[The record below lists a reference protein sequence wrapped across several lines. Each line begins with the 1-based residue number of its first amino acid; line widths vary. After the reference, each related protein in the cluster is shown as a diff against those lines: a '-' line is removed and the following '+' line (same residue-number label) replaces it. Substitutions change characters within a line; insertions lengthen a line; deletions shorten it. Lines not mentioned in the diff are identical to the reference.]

1 MIRLALAL
9 ALLAAP
15 LAHAASPAPSAS
27 PHQTSAGE
35 WEADHSMRLGE
46 HAYLEGDI
54 HRALAHFRAA
64 AEKDPRRAECRWRSA
79 HCLVVYGRFR
89 EAVAEL
95 ERARAIAPEDPRILN
110 TLAVVQMRR
119 GLNLE
124 AARAAEQAVRFAPGV
139 ADVWDTLGWAS
150 LGAGNR
156 ERARVAF
163 ETAVR
168 LDPHNRSAKRGLHK
182 LLR

>member
-1 MIRLALAL
+1 MIRLPFAL
-9 ALLAAP
+9 ALLTAA
-15 LAHAASPAPSAS
+15 LAHAASPAP
-27 PHQTSAGE
+27 PRQTSAGE

-79 HCLVVYGRFR
+79 HCLVVYGRYR

-95 ERARAIAPEDPRILN
+95 ERARTLAPEDPRILN

-119 GLNLE
+119 GLNVE
-124 AARAAEQAVRFAPGV
+124 ASRAAEQAVRLAPGV
-139 ADVWDTLGWAS
+139 ADVWDTLGWAT

-156 ERARVAF
+156 ARARVAF
-163 ETAVR
+163 EAAVR
-168 LDPHNRSAKRGLHK
+168 LDPHNRSARRGLQR